1 MLWTRLRHDRWCGD
15 LPLKEAY
22 PVLFECASNQ
32 DATIEDVLIHQAEG
46 IEWDVTFI
54 RNFNDWE
61 VDIVASFLNLLYSQT
76 LVGLGW
82 MGGGGD

>member
-1 MLWTRLRHDRWCGD
+1 M
-15 LPLKEAY
+15 
-22 PVLFECASNQ
+22 
-32 DATIEDVLIHQAEG
+32 IHQAEG